1 MRQIEKFDAKYW
13 VKVRNSTKGESV
25 FLTWHGGI
33 YALIPGEAK
42 IHLFNMVGM
51 NVSRSVDKGDGSWDF
66 ASREL
71 TYYLDPKTD
80 EILHQW
86 KNPWSDE
93 ILTVV
98 HVSNNPVQGRFKGA
112 FPATVEG
119 DFTTFSF
126 DLFSHY
132 DNPLAGD
139 ERFADYSPQPI
150 YQAVELFKLT
160 VPTADLHNPDVA
172 SVTPLILSWDRIG
185 PWVPWM
191 KMGDRTGQLIY
202 SGLGHKAARFEDL
215 PPVLQ
220 AEINAQVPSYREAP
234 TERIEGESITSWRY
248 FQKHFDAYLA
258 GDRFPLTE
266 AP

>member
-1 MRQIEKFDAKYW
+1 MGWIEKFDAKYW

-25 FLTWHGGI
+25 FLSWTGGI
-33 YALIPGEAK
+33 YALIPNEPK
-42 IHLFNMVGM
+42 VHLFNMVGM
-51 NVSRSVDKGDGSWDF
+51 NVSRSVDEGDGSWDF

-71 TYYLDPKTD
+71 TYYLDPNTD

-86 KNPWSDE
+86 ENPWSGE
-93 ILTVV
+93 VLTVV
-98 HVSNNPVQGRFKGA
+98 HVSNNPVQGRFKGE

-126 DLFSHY
+126 DLFSQY
-132 DNPLAGD
+132 DNPLAAD
-139 ERFADYSPQPI
+139 ERFVDYSPDPM

-160 VPTADLHNPDVA
+160 VPTKDLRDPEVS

-202 SGLGHKAARFEDL
+202 SGLGHKVTRFEAL
-215 PPVLQ
+215 PQVLQ
-220 AEINAQVPSYREAP
+220 AEINTQVPLYRHAP
-234 TERIEGESITSWRY
+234 TEKAESESVTSWRY
-248 FQKHFDAYLA
+248 FKQNFEAYLA
-258 GDRFPLTE
+258 GDRFPIMDK
-266 AP
+266 